1 MYNHILF
8 NEKPKLNI
16 EYHENQDDVISVT
29 FSLNHYGNEILLFFL
44 EGMTNYVDRK
54 SAIKR
59 SKFIDEFKSN
69 PDNFFGV
76 DTEQTIYCLKYYSI
90 IYCEVFKI
98 VDNTKETDML
108 YLSKPF
114 QLFKQYNDHNFLHI
128 LFMRQIYY
136 RSLISILSKSLHND
150 IYLINRDI
158 LYNTLKN
165 FSNTITPKP
174 AKLTKGKFK
183 YILDDLAALNL
194 IILQKD
200 DIEIIENQPSLS
212 AIHYSLIYQSIED
225 KSNLYSWNK
234 LSTELSMANFW
245 LIKKETLRKLL
256 NQLND
261 KKILNHQDTYNIDQY
276 IIIQDQYSHL

>member
-1 MYNHILF
+1 
-8 NEKPKLNI
+8 
-16 EYHENQDDVISVT
+16 
-29 FSLNHYGNEILLFFL
+29 
-44 EGMTNYVDRK
+44 
-54 SAIKR
+54 
-59 SKFIDEFKSN
+59 
-69 PDNFFGV
+69 
-76 DTEQTIYCLKYYSI
+76 
-90 IYCEVFKI
+90 
-98 VDNTKETDML
+98 ML

-136 RSLISILSKSLHND
+136 RSLISILSNYLHND

-174 AKLTKGKFK
+174 AKLTKAKFN

-200 DIEIIENQPSLS
+200 SLEIIENQPSLS
-212 AIHYSLIYQSIED
+212 SIHYSLIYQSIED

-245 LIKKETLRKLL
+245 LIKKKRLE
-256 NQLND
+256 N
-261 KKILNHQDTYNIDQY
+261 Y
-276 IIIQDQYSHL
+276 